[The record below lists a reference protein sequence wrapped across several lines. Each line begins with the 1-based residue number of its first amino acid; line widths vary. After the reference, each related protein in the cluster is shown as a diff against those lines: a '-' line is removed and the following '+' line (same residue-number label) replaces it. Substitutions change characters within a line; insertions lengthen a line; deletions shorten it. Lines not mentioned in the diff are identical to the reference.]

1 MNTSRKRNKVNSQPK
16 IRTQQYQPI
25 LHKINRPNTLIN
37 KLQFSLANYIKS
49 NKTKITLIGTKRFTD
64 KTGEYYLKNVLVEKK
79 NANKVS
85 KKLSLRE
92 PMNLVECINRCK
104 GIQLLITKAD
114 KVITK
119 LPENSLTPIPNIN
132 KQKIKNKFENKELA
146 NAERTAVYIRRLE
159 YLFKNGGGS

>member
-1 MNTSRKRNKVNSQPK
+1 
-16 IRTQQYQPI
+16 
-25 LHKINRPNTLIN
+25 
-37 KLQFSLANYIKS
+37 
-49 NKTKITLIGTKRFTD
+49 
-64 KTGEYYLKNVLVEKK
+64 
-79 NANKVS
+79 
-85 KKLSLRE
+85 
-92 PMNLVECINRCK
+92 MNLVECINRCK

-159 YLFKNGGGS
+159 YSTGMIKTKKKDNYDINIGITYALINAGYEEIKQLLQT